1 MAKTPATTKTN
12 VPAAQGS
19 ANVPD
24 YLRPHLGQGSGL
36 QGLDVT
42 DFVVPRVKL
51 LQAISPEVEAFE
63 DAKPGMFWLTVLD
76 KPLSQPGEN
85 LDFIP
90 ISNRKKYLLLAPLGD
105 GRNVLARAE
114 DGIHW
119 TPPDREWQVKL
130 KGVKNP
136 VTWATNP
143 TVRESGLAE
152 FGTMNP
158 DDPDSNPA
166 AVLFYEYLVLL
177 PGHPDLGPVLLS
189 LARSQ
194 AKRARDL
201 NGKIDMRQAPMQAQL
216 FRMSVTDET
225 GEEGPYKNVAFANNG
240 WATEAQFEKCKA
252 LAERYKSY
260 RAADEEAQGR
270 EGQGA
275 EAPPPAG
282 STEY

>member
-1 MAKTPATTKTN
+1 MAKTPATTKTSA
-12 VPAAQGS
+12 PAVIGG

-24 YLRPHLGQGSGL
+24 YLRPHLGAGSGL

-51 LQAISPEVEAFE
+51 LQAISPEVEAFDE
-63 DAKPGMFWLTVLD
+63 AKPGMFWLTVLD
-76 KPLSQPGEN
+76 KPLSEQGES

-105 GRNVLARAE
+105 SRNVLARAE

-119 TPPDREWQVKL
+119 TPPDGEWEVKL
-130 KGVKNP
+130 KNVKKP
-136 VTWATNP
+136 VTWKTAP
-143 TVRESGLAE
+143 TVRQSGLAE
-152 FGTMNP
+152 FGSMNP

-216 FRMSVTDET
+216 FRMSVTDEK
-225 GEEGPYKNVAFANNG
+225 GEEGDYKNVAFTNNG
-240 WATEAQFEKCKA
+240 WATEEQFNHCKT

-260 RAADEEAQGR
+260 RAADEETQGR
-270 EGQGA
+270 EAQGGDA
-275 EAPPPAG
+275 PPAG